1 MAKENAS
8 SEFYDLMQEVL
19 RTYHPNLLSV
29 MDQIGILIREKA
41 AKAGGK
47 PVLGKARK
55 ASEDI
60 AALTGSEYKFILEI
74 AGDEWL
80 NLSSR
85 QRKALMDSLLC
96 SLVAEDDPETGAT
109 KCSIIPPDVSYYYG
123 ELERWGDWKPRAD
136 DKPESPLQEI
146 FGKNAR
152 SVVGSEEEGA
162 DDVEN

>member
-60 AALTGSEYKFILEI
+60 AALTGSEYKL
-74 AGDEWL
+74 D
-80 NLSSR
+80 
-85 QRKALMDSLLC
+85 RK
-96 SLVAEDDPETGAT
+96 
-109 KCSIIPPDVSYYYG
+109 
-123 ELERWGDWKPRAD
+123 
-136 DKPESPLQEI
+136 
-146 FGKNAR
+146 
-152 SVVGSEEEGA
+152 SVV
-162 DDVEN
+162 